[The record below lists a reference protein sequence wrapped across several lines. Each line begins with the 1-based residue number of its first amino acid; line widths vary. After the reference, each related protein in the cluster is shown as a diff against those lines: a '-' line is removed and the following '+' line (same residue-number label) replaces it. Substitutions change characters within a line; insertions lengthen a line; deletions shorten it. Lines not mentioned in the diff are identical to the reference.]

1 MLCYVLTT
9 GKCNLRCNYCGG
21 SFPESLV
28 PSTIKYRI
36 IDLKDFLSDAEDVTI
51 AFYGGEPLINS
62 SWIMKVMS
70 RVEAKHYVIQTNG
83 LLIDKLPMDYW
94 LRMDAVLLSIDG
106 VEEITDANRGKGVYK
121 MVIKAAKKLRN
132 MGYEGEIIAR
142 MTLTESSDVYRDV
155 LHLLSLGV
163 FDNVHWQLNAVW
175 NPNMIAFKRWA
186 MCDYIPKLNDLVDLW
201 AIKTLKGEVL
211 GVAPFKA
218 LSYAMMRDLDLGRPP
233 CGAGWN
239 ALAINTNGDVLAC
252 PIAVDVKWA
261 RLGNVREFSF
271 NDLLRMVRIGEPCV
285 SCNYNNLCGG
295 RCLYAYYERLW
306 GDEGFGLLCNV
317 SQALIDKLR
326 QVKPIIEKAVK
337 SNAIDLES
345 LRYPTF
351 PNSIE
356 IVP

>member
-1 MLCYVLTT
+1 MLTT
-9 GKCNLRCNYCGG
+9 GKCNLKCDYCGG

-28 PSTIKYRI
+28 PSTIKYGV
-36 IDLKDFLSDAEDVTI
+36 IDLNNFLSCVENVTI

-62 SWIMKVMS
+62 SWIMKVMN

-94 LRMDAVLLSIDG
+94 LRMSAVLLSIDG
-106 VEEITDANRGKGVYK
+106 VEETTDAHRGKGVYK
-121 MVIKAAKKLRN
+121 AIIEAAKKLRS
-132 MGYEGEIIAR
+132 MCYEGDIIAR

-155 LHLLSLGV
+155 LHLLSLEI
-163 FDNVHWQLNAVW
+163 FDHVHWQLNAVW

-186 MCDYIPKLNDLVDLW
+186 TRDYIPKLKALVDLW
-201 AIKTLKGEVL
+201 TFRALKGEIL
-211 GVAPFKA
+211 GIAPFKA
-218 LSYAMMRDLDLGRPP
+218 LSYAMIKGLDLGSPP
-233 CGAGWN
+233 CGAGW
-239 ALAINTNGDVLAC
+239 ASLAINTNGDVLAC

-261 RLGNVREFSF
+261 RLGNVRESSC
-271 NDLLRMVRIGEPCV
+271 NDLLGVVRIGEPCV

-306 GDEGFGLLCNV
+306 GDEGFGLMCEV
-317 SQALIDKLR
+317 SRALIDKLR
-326 QVKPIIEKAVK
+326 QVKPVIEKALK
-337 SNAIDLES
+337 SNGANLES

-356 IVP
+356 IIP